1 GGGPAPAL
9 GCVTYTSSGL
19 GGQLLNPL
27 GIAASNG
34 NVYVSNSEANLV
46 SLISGGN
53 TTTVAGTLA
62 GFGEHGDGGAATAA
76 TLDQPAGVAVDA
88 AGNIYIADTED
99 DVVRKID
106 AKTGIITRLAGTGVA
121 GKAGLG
127 GAATDAELDLP
138 QGVAVD
144 ASGDVF
150 IADTSNNRVEELLP
164 DGLLVPFAGN
174 GQPGYKGDG
183 HQAKGA
189 ELDSP
194 IGVAVDSAGNVYI
207 ADAGNNVIR
216 RVDAGNGDI
225 TTVAGDFAADQAN
238 DGIGGYSGDGGPA
251 TSAQLHS
258 PEGVALDSAGDLFI
272 ADTANNAIRE
282 VTPAGTISTVVNQAG
297 AGGTPPAAGAEV
309 PGPATASRLSGPVAI
324 AVDDSTGTLYVADT
338 TNSKVASVTG
348 LAQAGDAP
356 GPVAP

>member
-1 GGGPAPAL
+1 
-9 GCVTYTSSGL
+9 
-19 GGQLLNPL
+19 
-27 GIAASNG
+27 
-34 NVYVSNSEANLV
+34 
-46 SLISGGN
+46 
-53 TTTVAGTLA
+53 
-62 GFGEHGDGGAATAA
+62 
-76 TLDQPAGVAVDA
+76 
-88 AGNIYIADTED
+88 
-99 DVVRKID
+99 
-106 AKTGIITRLAGTGVA
+106 
-121 GKAGLG
+121 
-127 GAATDAELDLP
+127 
-138 QGVAVD
+138 
-144 ASGDVF
+144 
-150 IADTSNNRVEELLP
+150 LLP

-238 DGIGGYSGDGGPA
+238 DGIGAYSGDGGPA